1 VTEEIPPAERPGSS
15 AGGTSGTA
23 GPIRILVSAC
33 LLGEKVRYDG
43 GHKRDLFLME
53 TLGPFVTWVPVCP
66 EVDCGL
72 PVPRE
77 AMRLVGDPG
86 RPRLVTN
93 KTGIDHTERMERW
106 AKARLDEL
114 SGFNLCGYI
123 CKKDSPSSGMER
135 VKVYAVEGAPAR
147 TGAGI
152 FTRMF
157 MERFPLVPVEEEG
170 RLNDP
175 LIREMFIER
184 VFCLRRFRDLLGK
197 PLSRRALVDF
207 HTDHKLLLLSHDRG
221 HYEEMGRLVARA
233 KEFPA
238 GTLYDKYQALF
249 MAALAHKATPKRC
262 ADVLT
267 HMMGHLKKSL
277 STDEKQELLE
287 VISQYR
293 RRLVPLV
300 VPVTLIRHYVRKY
313 GVSYLARQVFLN
325 PHPAELM
332 LRNHV

>member
-1 VTEEIPPAERPGSS
+1 MKPKAIQPDSAPG
-15 AGGTSGTA
+15 GTA
-23 GPIRILVSAC
+23 GTIRLLVSAC

-43 GHKRDLFLME
+43 GHKRDPFLLE
-53 TLGPFVTWVPVCP
+53 TLSAFVAWVPVCP

-77 AMRLVGDPG
+77 AMRLVGDPKN
-86 RPRLVTN
+86 PRLVTGR
-93 KTGIDHTERMERW
+93 TGEDHTERMVRW
-106 AKARLDEL
+106 ANARLDEL
-114 SGFNLCGYI
+114 SRLDLCGYV

-135 VKVYAVEGAPAR
+135 VKVYAGEGPPAR

-170 RLNDP
+170 RLTDP
-175 LIREMFIER
+175 VLREMFIER
-184 VFCLRRFRDLLGK
+184 VFSLRRYRDLLGR
-197 PLSRRALVDF
+197 PLSRGALVDF
-207 HTDHKLLLLSHDRG
+207 HTDHKMLLLSHDRG

-233 KEFPA
+233 KEVPV
-238 GTLYDKYQALF
+238 GTLYERYQALF
-249 MAALAHKATPKRC
+249 MAALAHKATPKKC

-267 HMMGHLKKSL
+267 HMMGHLKNVLTS
-277 STDEKQELLE
+277 DEKQELLGLIGE
-287 VISQYR
+287 YR

-313 GVSYLARQVFLN
+313 GVPYLARQLFLN

>member
-1 VTEEIPPAERPGSS
+1 MTEPV
-15 AGGTSGTA
+15 
-23 GPIRILVSAC
+23 RILVSAC

-43 GHKRDLFLME
+43 GHKRDLFLNE
-53 TLGPFVTWVPVCP
+53 TLGPFVEWVRVCP

-93 KTGIDHTERMERW
+93 RTGIDRTEQMERW
-106 AKARLDEL
+106 TKDRLEEL
-114 SGFNLCGYI
+114 SGLDLCGYI

-135 VKVYAVEGAPAR
+135 VKVYGAAGGIPAR

-157 MERFPLVPVEEEG
+157 MERFPRIPVEEEG
-170 RLNDP
+170 RLTDP
-175 LIREMFIER
+175 VLREMFVER
-184 VFCLRRFRDLLGK
+184 VFCLRRLRDLLAR
-197 PLSRRALVDF
+197 PHSRGALVDF

-221 HYEEMGRLVARA
+221 LYEEMGRLVAGA
-233 KEFPA
+233 KTVPI
-238 GTLYDKYQALF
+238 GTLYRQYEEVF
-249 MAALAHKATPKRC
+249 MAALARKATPKKC
-262 ADVLT
+262 ADVLS
-267 HMMGHLKKSL
+267 HMMGYFRKMT
-277 STDEKQELLE
+277 STAEKQEMIG
-287 VISQYR
+287 VIAQYR

-313 GVSYLARQVFLN
+313 DVAYLARQVFLN
-325 PHPAELM
+325 PHPVELM